1 MTELIRQNAEQMR
14 RVAEENTKQKQ
25 NNIKSV
31 QSKIHSSNP
40 FQEEDYNIRNI
51 KKSNAHKFTEQY
63 LDADTALK
71 EFEDLCENYQLY
83 RIKDQ
88 ILDLQKTTISRDHD
102 AFTIRSTAKLVDM
115 IADEIF
121 TKHNIRENYK

>member
-1 MTELIRQNAEQMR
+1 MTDLIRQNAEQMR

-51 KKSNAHKFTEQY
+51 KKSNAHKFNEQY

-115 IADEIF
+115 IAEEIF
-121 TKHNIRENYK
+121 TKHDIK

>member
-1 MTELIRQNAEQMR
+1 MTITQY
-14 RVAEENTKQKQ
+14 
-25 NNIKSV
+25 
-31 QSKIHSSNP
+31 
-40 FQEEDYNIRNI
+40 YNIRNI
-51 KKSNAHKFTEQY
+51 NKSNSHKFNEQY

-115 IADEIF
+115 IAEEIF
-121 TKHNIRENYK
+121 TKHDIK

>member
-1 MTELIRQNAEQMR
+1 MTDLIRQNAEQMR

-31 QSKIHSSNP
+31 QSKIHNSNP
-40 FQEEDYNIRNI
+40 FTSDFYNIRNI
-51 KKSNAHKFTEQY
+51 NKSNSHKFNEQY
-63 LDADTALK
+63 LDQDTALK

-115 IADEIF
+115 IAEEIF
-121 TKHNIRENYK
+121 TKHDIK

>member
-1 MTELIRQNAEQMR
+1 MTELNRQNTEQLR
-14 RVAEENTKQKQ
+14 RVAEENTKSKQ

-63 LDADTALK
+63 LDQDTALK

-115 IADEIF
+115 IAEEIF
-121 TKHNIRENYK
+121 TKHDIK

>member
-1 MTELIRQNAEQMR
+1 MTDLISQNAEQMR

-63 LDADTALK
+63 LDADVALK
-71 EFEDLCENYQLY
+71 EFESVCENYTIY
-83 RIKDQ
+83 RIKEE
-88 ILDLQKTTISRDHD
+88 ILEKVKETLSRDHD
-102 AFTIRSTAKLVDM
+102 AFTIRSTAQLVDM

>member
-1 MTELIRQNAEQMR
+1 MTELNRQNAEQLR
-14 RVAEENTKQKQ
+14 RVAEENTKSKQ

-40 FQEEDYNIRNI
+40 FQDEYYNIRNI

-63 LDADTALK
+63 LDADVALK
-71 EFEDLCENYQLY
+71 EFESVCENYTLY

-88 ILDLQKTTISRDHD
+88 ILEKVKETLSRAHD
-102 AFTIRSTAKLVDM
+102 AFTFRCTAQLVDM
-115 IADEIF
+115 IAEEIF
-121 TKHNIRENYK
+121 TKHDIK

>member
-1 MTELIRQNAEQMR
+1 MTLIQRNAEQLR
-14 RVAEENTKQKQ
+14 RVAEENSKQKQ
-25 NNIKSV
+25 NRNVKSV
-31 QSKIHSSNP
+31 QSKIYSNNP
-40 FQEEDYNIRNI
+40 FSNDYYNLSNI
-51 KKSNAHKFTEQY
+51 KNSKSHKLTEQY

-115 IADEIF
+115 IAEEIF
-121 TKHNIRENYK
+121 TKHDIK

>member
-1 MTELIRQNAEQMR
+1 MTLIQRNTQQLR
-14 RVAEENTKQKQ
+14 KLAEENTKSKQ

-40 FQEEDYNIRNI
+40 FQDEYYNIRNI
-51 KKSNAHKFTEQY
+51 KKSNAHKFNEQY
-63 LDADTALK
+63 LDQDTALK
-71 EFEDLCENYQLY
+71 EFEDLCQNYQLY

-102 AFTIRSTAKLVDM
+102 AFTIRSTAQLVDM

>member
-1 MTELIRQNAEQMR
+1 MTELIRQNAQQLR
-14 RVAEENTKQKQ
+14 RVAEENSKQKQ
-25 NNIKSV
+25 NRNVKSV
-31 QSKIHSSNP
+31 QSKIYSNNP
-40 FQEEDYNIRNI
+40 FSNDDYNLSNI
-51 KKSNAHKFTEQY
+51 KKSNALKFTEQY
-63 LDADTALK
+63 LDLDTALK

-115 IADEIF
+115 IAEEIF
-121 TKHNIRENYK
+121 TKHDIK

>member
-1 MTELIRQNAEQMR
+1 MTELNRQNAEQLR
-14 RVAEENTKQKQ
+14 RVAEENTKSKQK
-25 NNIKSV
+25 
-31 QSKIHSSNP
+31 
-40 FQEEDYNIRNI
+40 NIRNI
-51 KKSNAHKFTEQY
+51 NKSNSHKFNEQY

-115 IADEIF
+115 IAEEIF
-121 TKHNIRENYK
+121 TKHDIK

>member
-1 MTELIRQNAEQMR
+1 MTLIQRNTQQLR
-14 RVAEENTKQKQ
+14 KLAEENTKSKQ

-40 FQEEDYNIRNI
+40 FTSDFYNIRNI
-51 KKSNAHKFTEQY
+51 NKSNSHKFNEQY
-63 LDADTALK
+63 LDQDTALK

-115 IADEIF
+115 IAEEIF
-121 TKHNIRENYK
+121 TKHDIK

>member
-1 MTELIRQNAEQMR
+1 MTDLIRQNAEQMR

-51 KKSNAHKFTEQY
+51 KKSNAHKFNEQY
-63 LDADTALK
+63 LDQDTALK

-115 IADEIF
+115 IAEEIF
-121 TKHNIRENYK
+121 TKHDIK

>member
-1 MTELIRQNAEQMR
+1 MTDLIRQNAEQMR

-63 LDADTALK
+63 LDQDTALK

-115 IADEIF
+115 IAEEIF
-121 TKHNIRENYK
+121 TKHDIK

>member
-1 MTELIRQNAEQMR
+1 MTLIQRNTQQLR
-14 RVAEENTKQKQ
+14 KLAEENTKSKQ

-40 FQEEDYNIRNI
+40 FQDEYYNIRNI
-51 KKSNAHKFTEQY
+51 KKSNAHKFNEQY
-63 LDADTALK
+63 LDADVALK
-71 EFEDLCENYQLY
+71 EFESVCENYTLY

-115 IADEIF
+115 IAEEIF
-121 TKHNIRENYK
+121 TKHDIK

>member
-1 MTELIRQNAEQMR
+1 MTELNRQNAEQLR
-14 RVAEENTKQKQ
+14 RVAEENTKSKQ

-40 FQEEDYNIRNI
+40 FQDEHYDIRNI
-51 KKSNAHKFTEQY
+51 KKSNSHKFNEQY
-63 LDADTALK
+63 LDQDTALK

-115 IADEIF
+115 IAEEIF
-121 TKHNIRENYK
+121 TKHDIK

>member
-1 MTELIRQNAEQMR
+1 MTDLIRQNAEQMR

-40 FQEEDYNIRNI
+40 FQDEYYNIRNI
-51 KKSNAHKFTEQY
+51 NKSNSHKFNEQY
-63 LDADTALK
+63 LDQDTALK

-115 IADEIF
+115 IAEEIF
-121 TKHNIRENYK
+121 TKHDIK

>member
-1 MTELIRQNAEQMR
+1 MTDLIRQNAEQMR

-40 FQEEDYNIRNI
+40 FQDEYYNIRNI
-51 KKSNAHKFTEQY
+51 KKSNAHKFNEQY

-102 AFTIRSTAKLVDM
+102 AFTIRSTAKLVDL
-115 IADEIF
+115 ISSEIF
-121 TKHNIRENYK
+121 TKQDIK

>member
-1 MTELIRQNAEQMR
+1 MTDLIRQNAEQMR

-40 FQEEDYNIRNI
+40 FQDEYYNIRNI
-51 KKSNAHKFTEQY
+51 KKSNAHKFNEQY
-63 LDADTALK
+63 LDADVALK
-71 EFEDLCENYQLY
+71 EFENMCENYQLY
-83 RIKDQ
+83 RIKEQ
-88 ILDLQKTTISRDHD
+88 ILEKQKETLSRDHD
-102 AFTIRSTAKLVDM
+102 AFTIRSTAQLVDM

-121 TKHNIRENYK
+121 TKHNIREVFK

>member
-1 MTELIRQNAEQMR
+1 MTELNRQNAEQLR
-14 RVAEENTKQKQ
+14 RVAEENTKSKQ

-40 FQEEDYNIRNI
+40 FQDEDYNIRNI

-63 LDADTALK
+63 LDQDTALK

-115 IADEIF
+115 IAEEIF
-121 TKHNIRENYK
+121 TKHDIK